1 MLLDPPTEDTLEAI
15 RNACEV
21 NEEILKEAVRTIKQ
35 WIEEQ
40 PHLHNHIG

>member
-1 MLLDPPTEDTLEAI
+1 MSLDPPTEDIQAAI

-21 NEEILKEAVRTIKQ
+21 NEETLKEAVRTIKL
-35 WIEEQ
+35 WLEEQ